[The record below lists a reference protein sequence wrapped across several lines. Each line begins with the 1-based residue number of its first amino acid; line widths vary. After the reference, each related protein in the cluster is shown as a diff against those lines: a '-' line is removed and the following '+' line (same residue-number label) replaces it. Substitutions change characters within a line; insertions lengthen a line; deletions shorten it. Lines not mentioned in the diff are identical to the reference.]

1 MVILLGILF
10 IILAPLVGGLLTGID
25 RIITARLQGRQGPPV
40 LQPFYDVF
48 KLIQKESIQ
57 VNSLHRFY
65 VYLSLV
71 FVVFTSGI
79 LLVGGDML
87 LAVFALTLGTVF
99 FVLGGYS
106 TRSPYSTIG
115 AERELLQIMSYE
127 PMVLLTCVSLYYV
140 KGSFFVKN
148 IIAKDVP
155 AIIYLPGVFI
165 GLIYIITIKLR
176 KSPFDLSTSHHGHQ
190 EIVKGIT
197 TEYSGR
203 DLAVIEI
210 THWYEVIIT
219 LTLVF
224 VFFATS
230 STLSRVLAV
239 VACLVVYFL
248 EIIIDNA
255 FARYKWQQTLKY
267 SWIVTGVLTTVNLI
281 VLSFFH

>member
-1 MVILLGILF
+1 MIILFGILF
-10 IILAPLVGGLLTGID
+10 LILTPLVGGLLTGVD

-71 FVVFTSGI
+71 FVVFTAEI
-79 LLVGGDML
+79 LLAGGDML
-87 LAVFALTLGTVF
+87 LAIFALTLGSVF

-106 TRSPYSTIG
+106 TRSPYSLIG

-140 KGSFFVKN
+140 DNSFFVKD
-148 IIAKDVP
+148 IISNDVP
-155 AIIYLPGVFI
+155 AIIHLPGIFL

-203 DLAVIEI
+203 DLAVIEV

-224 VFFATS
+224 VFIAAS
-230 STLSRVLAV
+230 STLSRILAV
-239 VACLVVYFL
+239 VVCLLVYFL

-267 SWIVTGVLTTVNLI
+267 SWIATGVLATVNLI

>member
-1 MVILLGILF
+1 MVIVYGIL
-10 IILAPLVGGLLTGID
+10 IILFAPLVGGLLTGFD
-25 RIITARLQGRQGPPV
+25 RKITARLQGRQGPPL

-57 VNSLHRFY
+57 VNSMHRFY

-71 FVVFTSGI
+71 FVAFTTAI

-87 LAVFALTLGTVF
+87 LAIFALTLGSVF

-106 TRSPYSTIG
+106 TRSPYSLIG
-115 AERELLQIMSYE
+115 AERELLQIMAYE
-127 PMVLLTCVSLYYV
+127 PMVLITCVSLYYV
-140 KGSFFVKN
+140 DGSFFVKN
-148 IIAKDVP
+148 IIANDIP

-165 GLIYIITIKLR
+165 GLIYVITIKLR

-224 VFFATS
+224 VFIATS
-230 STLSRVLAV
+230 SVLSRIIAVLV
-239 VACLVVYFL
+239 CLLVYFL

-255 FARYKWQQTLKY
+255 FARYKWQQALKY
-267 SWIVTGVLTTVNLI
+267 AWIATGVLATINLLI
-281 VLSFFH
+281 LSFFH

>member
-1 MVILLGILF
+1 MVILYGILF
-10 IILAPLVGGLLTGID
+10 IILAPIVGGLLTGVD

-57 VNSLHRFY
+57 VNSMHRFY

-71 FVVFTSGI
+71 FVMFTVAI

-87 LAVFALTLGTVF
+87 LAIFALTLGSIF

-106 TRSPYSTIG
+106 TRSPYSLIG
-115 AERELLQIMSYE
+115 AERELLQIMAYE
-127 PMVLLTCVSLYYV
+127 PMVLITCVSLYYV
-140 KGSFFVKN
+140 DNSFFVRD
-148 IIAKDVP
+148 IISNKVP

-203 DLAVIEI
+203 DLAVIEV
-210 THWYEVIIT
+210 THWYEVIVT

-224 VFFATS
+224 VFFAAS
-230 STLSRVLAV
+230 GTLSRVLAV
-239 VACLVVYFL
+239 IVCLLVYFL
-248 EIIIDNA
+248 EIVIDNA
-255 FARYKWQQTLKY
+255 FARYKWQQALKY
-267 SWIVTGVLTTVNLI
+267 SWIATGVLATINLT

>member
-25 RIITARLQGRQGPPV
+25 RIVTARLQGRQGPPL

-148 IIAKDVP
+148 IIANDVP

-230 STLSRVLAV
+230 SVLSRVLAV

-248 EIIIDNA
+248 EIVIDNA

-267 SWIVTGVLTTVNLI
+267 SWIVTGVLTTLNLI